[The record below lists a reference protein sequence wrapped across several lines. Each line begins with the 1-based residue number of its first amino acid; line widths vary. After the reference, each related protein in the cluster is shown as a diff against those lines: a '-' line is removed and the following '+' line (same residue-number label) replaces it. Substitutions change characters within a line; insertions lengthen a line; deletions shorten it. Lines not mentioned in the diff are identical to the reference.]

1 VTKSNFRIPEE
12 LSRVSRQTVNR
23 SERPAVRAAIA
34 GVGSWLPD
42 HVASSEEVERRIA
55 EASRVH
61 GFAPPP
67 GVVAERSGVRERRY
81 KLPQENASDMAV
93 RAANRALVQ
102 AGASIG
108 EIDLIIFASSSQ
120 DLVEPATSHLVSHK
134 LGADGAM
141 VFDVKNACNSFMNGM
156 QIADGLIRTGQYEKV
171 LVCTGEAPSEAIRW
185 EVRDWDHMKMSFAG
199 YTFGD
204 AGAAMVLHARSD
216 GTGIRYLDF
225 RAASRHWEVCTLRG
239 GGTMHPR
246 DPEHSFF
253 AGNGNSMRDAFIELG
268 PQIIFDCFERTGTS
282 FDDFDVVIFHQVTGP
297 FLDTFLAI
305 TGVPES
311 KVVRT
316 IDTLGNIA
324 SATMP
329 LQLERAIGDGRA
341 KHGSNILWIGL
352 GAGISVGVMVTRL

>member
-1 VTKSNFRIPEE
+1 MTRTLGNP
-12 LSRVSRQTVNR
+12 RQVPRQAATR
-23 SERPAVRAAIA
+23 SARPVVRAAIA

-42 HVASSEEVERRIA
+42 HVVTSEEVERRIA

-61 GFAPPP
+61 GFVPPP
-67 GVVAERSGVRERRY
+67 GAVTERSGVRERRY
-81 KLPQENASDMAV
+81 KLPQDNASDMAV
-93 RAANRALVQ
+93 RAAERALAQ
-102 AGASIG
+102 ADVSIG

-156 QIADGLIRTGQYEKV
+156 QVADGLIRTGQYEKV

-185 EVRDWDHMKMSFAG
+185 ELKDWEHMKTSFAG

-204 AGAAMVLHARSD
+204 AGAAMVLEARSD

-225 RAASRHWEVCTLRG
+225 RTASRHWEICTLRG

-246 DPEHSFF
+246 DHEYSYFE
-253 AGNGNSMRDAFIELG
+253 GDGNSLRDAFIEVG
-268 PQIIFDCFERTGTS
+268 PQILYDCFERTKTS
-282 FDDFDVVIFHQVTGP
+282 FDDYDIVLFHQVTGP
-297 FLDTFLAI
+297 FLDLFLEI
-305 TGVPES
+305 TKVPES

-316 IDTLGNIA
+316 VDALGNIA

-329 LQLERAIGDGRA
+329 LQLERAVNDGRA
-341 KHGSNILWIGL
+341 KPGSNVLWIGL